1 MLVYQERYV
10 PGKSLHLGVL
20 EGDTQRI
27 DVLKALASEPRLA
40 ILDYLGPQ
48 SVPLSQIAKK
58 LGIPPSTA
66 AMHVTALERAGLL
79 RTDMTPASRGLQ
91 KMCARTYDEIVVTL
105 PRDESR
111 RGSRVEVSMP
121 VGAYSEFEVEPTCGL
136 AGATDLIGY
145 LDDPASFYEPTRFG
159 AQLLWFRRGF
169 VEYRFP
175 NRVPG
180 NGRITAV
187 QFAAE
192 LCSEAP
198 RHNDDYPSDIGI
210 WINGVHL
217 GIWTSPGDFG
227 GERGRLTPDWWE
239 SADSQYGLLKRW
251 RVTTEG
257 TTLDGVRLSNVTLDD
272 VGLARGEPI
281 RVRLG
286 VARDAE
292 HGGGINLFGERFG
305 NYPQDLVLIVD
316 YEPLGQRQTVGAPTV
331 AAGSHEA

>member
-1 MLVYQERYV
+1 M
-10 PGKSLHLGVL
+10 PGKSLRLGVL

-27 DVLKALASEPRLA
+27 SVLKALASEPRLA

-58 LGIPPSTA
+58 LGIPSSTA
-66 AMHVTALERAGLL
+66 AMHVAALERAGLL

-91 KMCARTYDEIVVTL
+91 KVCARTYDEIVVQL
-105 PRDESR
+105 PDDESR
-111 RGSRVEVSMP
+111 RGSRIEVGMP

-136 AGATDLIGY
+136 ASATALIGY
-145 LDDPASFYEPTRFG
+145 LDDPGSFYEPTRFG

-180 NGRITAV
+180 KSRVTAV

-198 RHNDDYPSDIGI
+198 RHNDDYPSDISI

-217 GIWTSPGDFG
+217 GVWTSPGDFG
-227 GERGRLTPDWWE
+227 GERGQLTPDWWE

-251 RVTTEG
+251 RVTAER

-272 VGLARGEPI
+272 LGLAPGEPI

-286 VARDAE
+286 VSRDAD
-292 HGGGINLFGERFG
+292 HVGGVNLFGERFG
-305 NYPQDLVLIVD
+305 NYSQDLVLIID
-316 YEPLGQRQTVGAPTV
+316 YEPLDQHAMMDSVSV
-331 AAGSHEA
+331 IAGLDEG